1 MKKFLKKNWTLLI
14 VIIYFIFPDLIPG
27 ACDDIS
33 FLIVERILNTSW
45 NRLKESKKIKN
56 GQKERK

>member
-27 ACDDIS
+27 GCDDIVLL
-33 FLIVERILNTSW
+33 FVERILNNAW
-45 NRLKESKKIKN
+45 HQFKI
-56 GQKERK
+56 RKSVSTPNDEKA